1 MFRLKK
7 TSVPALM
14 LAAVLLV
21 AAAAGA
27 EEADPAAVRV
37 GEVVYPPSVAQFAVD
52 PYADIAAVNDE
63 ELTEA
68 DKQEIIDSVMDHL
81 VSLAVIENKLME
93 TVHHDFTPDETDIL
107 RAAAA
112 SQYESTWANPVP
124 AGAGFRLRCY
134 RGGDHRLDG

>member
-1 MFRLKK
+1 M
-7 TSVPALM
+7 
-14 LAAVLLV
+14 
-21 AAAAGA
+21 
-27 EEADPAAVRV
+27 
-37 GEVVYPPSVAQFAVD
+37 D

-93 TVHHDFTPDETDIL
+93 TGHHDFTPDETDIL

>member
-14 LAAVLLV
+14 LAAVLLF
-21 AAAAGA
+21 ATAAGA
-27 EEADPAAVRV
+27 EEADLAAVRV
-37 GEVVYPPSVAQFAVD
+37 GEVVYPLSVAQFAVD

-93 TVHHDFTPDETDIL
+93 TGHHDF
-107 RAAAA
+107 
-112 SQYESTWANPVP
+112 Y
-124 AGAGFRLRCY
+124 AG
-134 RGGDHRLDG
+134 